1 MMKKIFI
8 IGSLLVA
15 SLLYAQATPQA
26 EITQEDIK
34 AQNEMSDASSK
45 DITPKSLDDFFEE
58 FADNFGIEYGITKD
72 GKTFYTGRSV
82 VALSDSDPQFAQA
95 LQNAYQKAM
104 LNLQVEFIKDA
115 FGRIAVSKIQN
126 YEADNS
132 TNAKEFEELPKGSV
146 VGQIFD
152 KLVQLSGAK
161 LDKALKDLGINVEG
175 LTEERK
181 KTLLKEEFL
190 NKTITSAVGSMSGLI
205 PVQTIVT
212 QRRGQ
217 YDIGVIAVVSKKTRQ
232 LAKDMSLARQ
242 SNIKG
247 KGKNIN
253 EYLPKDNKGFLN
265 EYGIRLV
272 YDEKGSPVILSY
284 GNWGYIADANNAK
297 KTNILEDRAKD
308 TASTMADAAII
319 EFINTNLSLKDEKT
333 TGESYEE
340 IIKQSLNI
348 NDNTTQEEIKDFTN
362 IVEKINTKVKASASG
377 KIKGIGTLK
386 RWNYTS
392 ENGIEHVG
400 VVRFYSYDNVT
411 NINEA
416 LKSNSN
422 TGVPKTEPKK
432 SSNIQRSSNVV
443 NDIDDF

>member
-1 MMKKIFI
+1 MKKMFI
-8 IGSLLVA
+8 IGSLALA
-15 SLLYAQATPQA
+15 SFLYAQATPQV

-34 AQNEMSDASSK
+34 TQNEMSDASTK

-58 FADNFGIEYGITKD
+58 FADNFDIEYGVTKD
-72 GKTFYTGRSV
+72 GKTFYVGKSV
-82 VALSDSDPQFAQA
+82 VALNDNDPQFAQA

-104 LNLQVEFIKDA
+104 LNLQTEFIKDA
-115 FGRIAVSKIQN
+115 FGRIAVNKIQN

-132 TNAKEFEELPKGSV
+132 TNAKEFEELPKGSIMS
-146 VGQIFD
+146 QIFD
-152 KLVQLSGAK
+152 KLAQLSGAK

-232 LAKDMSLARQ
+232 LAKDMSLERK
-242 SNIKG
+242 SNITG
-247 KGKNIN
+247 KGKNIS
-253 EYLPKDNKGFLN
+253 EYLPKEEKGFLN

-308 TASTMADAAII
+308 TAATMADAAIV

-348 NDNTTQEEIKDFTN
+348 NDNTTQEQIQDFTN
-362 IVEKINTKVKASASG
+362 IIEKINTKVKANSSG
-377 KIKGIGTLK
+377 KIKGIRTLK
-386 RWNYTS
+386 KWSYKS

-400 VVRFYSYDNVT
+400 VVRFYSYDNVA

-422 TGVPKTEPKK
+422 TPKAEPKK
-432 SSNIQRSSNVV
+432 SSNIQRSSNIV

>member
-82 VALSDSDPQFAQA
+82 VALSDSDPQLAQA

-253 EYLPKDNKGFLN
+253 EYLPKDDKGFLN

-377 KIKGIGTLK
+377 KIKGIRTLK

-400 VVRFYSYDNVT
+400 VVRFYSYDNVA

-422 TGVPKTEPKK
+422 TSVPKTESKK

>member
-1 MMKKIFI
+1 MMKKRFV

-15 SLLYAQATPQA
+15 SFLYAQATPQV

-34 AQNEMSDASSK
+34 IQNEMSDASSK

-58 FADNFGIEYGITKD
+58 FADNFGIEYGIIKD

-104 LNLQVEFIKDA
+104 LNLQSDFIEDA
-115 FGRIAVSKIQN
+115 LGRMAVSKIQN

-161 LDKALKDLGINVEG
+161 LDKALRDLGINVEG

-181 KTLLKEEFL
+181 KILLKEEFL

-242 SNIKG
+242 SKIKG

-362 IVEKINTKVKASASG
+362 IVEKINTKIKASASG

-400 VVRFYSYDNVT
+400 VVRFYSYDNVA

-422 TGVPKTEPKK
+422 TSVPKTEPKK

>member
-1 MMKKIFI
+1 MKKRFV

-15 SLLYAQATPQA
+15 SFLYAQATPQV

-34 AQNEMSDASSK
+34 IQNEMSDASSK

-104 LNLQVEFIKDA
+104 LNLQSDFIEDA
-115 FGRIAVSKIQN
+115 FGRMAVSKIQN

-161 LDKALKDLGINVEG
+161 LDKALRDLGINVEG

-181 KTLLKEEFL
+181 KILLKEEFL

-253 EYLPKDNKGFLN
+253 KYLPKDNKGFLN

-348 NDNTTQEEIKDFTN
+348 NDNTTQEQIQDFTN
-362 IVEKINTKVKASASG
+362 IVEKINTKIKASAGG

-400 VVRFYSYDNVT
+400 VVRFYSYDNVA

-422 TGVPKTEPKK
+422 TSVPKTEPKK

>member
-26 EITQEDIK
+26 EITQEDVK

-58 FADNFGIEYGITKD
+58 FAQNFGIEYGITKD

-104 LNLQVEFIKDA
+104 LNLQSDFIEDA

-126 YEADNS
+126 YESDNS

-340 IIKQSLNI
+340 VIKQSLNI

-362 IVEKINTKVKASASG
+362 IVEKINTKIKASASG
-377 KIKGIGTLK
+377 KIKGIKTLK
-386 RWNYTS
+386 KWSYKS

-400 VVRFYSYDNVT
+400 VVRFYSYDNVA

-422 TGVPKTEPKK
+422 TSVPKTESKK

>member
-1 MMKKIFI
+1 MKKIFI

-82 VALSDSDPQFAQA
+82 VALSDSDPQLAQA

-253 EYLPKDNKGFLN
+253 EYLPKDDKGFLN

-377 KIKGIGTLK
+377 KIKGIRTLK

-400 VVRFYSYDNVT
+400 VVRFYSYDNVA

-422 TGVPKTEPKK
+422 TSVPKTESKK

>member
-1 MMKKIFI
+1 MMKKRFA

-15 SLLYAQATPQA
+15 SFLYAQATPQV

-34 AQNEMSDASSK
+34 IQNEMSDASSK
-45 DITPKSLDDFFEE
+45 DITPKSLDDFFEK
-58 FADNFGIEYGITKD
+58 FADNFGIKYGITKD

-104 LNLQVEFIKDA
+104 LNLQSDFIEDA
-115 FGRIAVSKIQN
+115 FGRMAVSKIQN

-161 LDKALKDLGINVEG
+161 LDKALRDLGINVEG

-253 EYLPKDNKGFLN
+253 EYLPKDTKGFLN

-333 TGESYEE
+333 TDESYE
-340 IIKQSLNI
+340 
-348 NDNTTQEEIKDFTN
+348 
-362 IVEKINTKVKASASG
+362 
-377 KIKGIGTLK
+377 
-386 RWNYTS
+386 
-392 ENGIEHVG
+392 
-400 VVRFYSYDNVT
+400 
-411 NINEA
+411 
-416 LKSNSN
+416 
-422 TGVPKTEPKK
+422 K
-432 SSNIQRSSNVV
+432 SSNKA
-443 NDIDDF
+443 

>member
-1 MMKKIFI
+1 MKKRFA

-15 SLLYAQATPQA
+15 SFLYAQATPQV

-34 AQNEMSDASSK
+34 IQNEMSDASTK
-45 DITPKSLDDFFEE
+45 DVTLKSLDDFFEE
-58 FADNFGIEYGITKD
+58 FADNFGIKYGITKD

-95 LQNAYQKAM
+95 LQNVYQKAM
-104 LNLQVEFIKDA
+104 LNLQSDFIKDA
-115 FGRIAVSKIQN
+115 FGRIAISKIQN

-132 TNAKEFEELPKGSV
+132 ANAKEFEELPKGSV

-152 KLVQLSGAK
+152 KLAQLSGAK

-232 LAKDMSLARQ
+232 LAKDMSLERK
-242 SNIKG
+242 SNITG
-247 KGKNIN
+247 KGKNIS
-253 EYLPKDNKGFLN
+253 EYLPKEEKGFLN

-308 TASTMADAAII
+308 TAATMADAAIV

-348 NDNTTQEEIKDFTN
+348 NDNTTQEQIQDFTN
-362 IVEKINTKVKASASG
+362 IIEKINTKVKANSSG
-377 KIKGIGTLK
+377 KIKGIRTLK
-386 RWNYTS
+386 KWSYKS
-392 ENGIEHVG
+392 ENGIEHMG
-400 VVRFYSYDNVT
+400 VVRFYSYDNVA

-422 TGVPKTEPKK
+422 TPKAEPKK
-432 SSNIQRSSNVV
+432 SSNIQRSSNVSK
-443 NDIDDF
+443 

>member
-1 MMKKIFI
+1 MMKKRFV

-15 SLLYAQATPQA
+15 SFLYAQATPQV

-34 AQNEMSDASSK
+34 IQNEMSDASSK

-104 LNLQVEFIKDA
+104 LNLQSDFIEDA
-115 FGRIAVSKIQN
+115 FGRMAVSKIQN

-161 LDKALKDLGINVEG
+161 LDKALRDLGINVEG

-181 KTLLKEEFL
+181 KILLKEEFL

-253 EYLPKDNKGFLN
+253 KYLPKDNKGFLN

-348 NDNTTQEEIKDFTN
+348 NDNTTQEQIQDFTN
-362 IVEKINTKVKASASG
+362 IVEKINTKIKASAGG

-400 VVRFYSYDNVT
+400 VVRFYSYDNVA

-422 TGVPKTEPKK
+422 TSVPKTEPKK

>member
-1 MMKKIFI
+1 MMKKRFA

-15 SLLYAQATPQA
+15 SFLYAQATPQV

-34 AQNEMSDASSK
+34 IQNEMSDASTK
-45 DITPKSLDDFFEE
+45 DVTLKSLDDFFEE
-58 FADNFGIEYGITKD
+58 FADNFGIKYGITKD

-95 LQNAYQKAM
+95 LQNVYQKAM
-104 LNLQVEFIKDA
+104 LNLQSDFIKDA
-115 FGRIAVSKIQN
+115 FGRIAISKIQN

-132 TNAKEFEELPKGSV
+132 ANAKEFEELPKGSV

-152 KLVQLSGAK
+152 KLAQLSGAK

-232 LAKDMSLARQ
+232 LAKDMSLERK
-242 SNIKG
+242 SNITG
-247 KGKNIN
+247 KGKNIS
-253 EYLPKDNKGFLN
+253 EYLPKEEKGFLN

-308 TASTMADAAII
+308 TAATMADAAIV

-348 NDNTTQEEIKDFTN
+348 NDNTTQEQIQDFTN
-362 IVEKINTKVKASASG
+362 IIEKINTKVKANSSG
-377 KIKGIGTLK
+377 KIKGIRTLK
-386 RWNYTS
+386 KWSYKS
-392 ENGIEHVG
+392 ENGIEHMG
-400 VVRFYSYDNVT
+400 VVRFYSYDNVA

-422 TGVPKTEPKK
+422 TPKAEPKK
-432 SSNIQRSSNVV
+432 SSNIQRSSNVSK
-443 NDIDDF
+443 

>member
-1 MMKKIFI
+1 MKKIFI

-26 EITQEDIK
+26 EITQEDVK

-58 FADNFGIEYGITKD
+58 FAQNFGIEYGITKD

-104 LNLQVEFIKDA
+104 LNLQSDFIEDA

-126 YEADNS
+126 YESDNS

-340 IIKQSLNI
+340 VIKQSLNI

-362 IVEKINTKVKASASG
+362 IVEKINTKIKASASG
-377 KIKGIGTLK
+377 KIKGIKTLK
-386 RWNYTS
+386 KWSYKS

-400 VVRFYSYDNVT
+400 VVRFYSYDNVA

-422 TGVPKTEPKK
+422 TSVPKTESKK

>member
-1 MMKKIFI
+1 MKKMFI
-8 IGSLLVA
+8 IGSLALA
-15 SLLYAQATPQA
+15 SFLYAQATPQV

-34 AQNEMSDASSK
+34 TQNEMSDASTK

-58 FADNFGIEYGITKD
+58 FADNFDIEYGVTKD
-72 GKTFYTGRSV
+72 GKTFYVGKSV
-82 VALSDSDPQFAQA
+82 VALNDSDPQFAQA

-104 LNLQVEFIKDA
+104 LNLQTEFIKDA
-115 FGRIAVSKIQN
+115 FGRIAVNKIQN

-132 TNAKEFEELPKGSV
+132 TNAKEFEELPKGSIIS
-146 VGQIFD
+146 QIFD
-152 KLVQLSGAK
+152 KLAQLSGAK

-232 LAKDMSLARQ
+232 LAKDMSLERK
-242 SNIKG
+242 SNITG
-247 KGKNIN
+247 KGKNIS
-253 EYLPKDNKGFLN
+253 EYLPKEEKGFLN

-308 TASTMADAAII
+308 TAATMADAAIV

-348 NDNTTQEEIKDFTN
+348 NDNTIQEQIQDFTN
-362 IVEKINTKVKASASG
+362 IIEKINTKVKANSSG
-377 KIKGIGTLK
+377 KIKGIRTLK
-386 RWNYTS
+386 KWSYKS

-400 VVRFYSYDNVT
+400 VVRFYSYDNVA

-422 TGVPKTEPKK
+422 TPKAEPKK
-432 SSNIQRSSNVV
+432 SSNIQRSSNIV